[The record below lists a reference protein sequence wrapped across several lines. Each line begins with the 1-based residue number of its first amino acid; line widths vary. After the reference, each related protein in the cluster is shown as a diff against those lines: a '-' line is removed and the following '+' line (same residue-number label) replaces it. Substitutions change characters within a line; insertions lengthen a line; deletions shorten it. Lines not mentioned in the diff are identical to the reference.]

1 MLEIKD
7 LHVRIAEDET
17 EIIRGLN
24 LSVAAGEVAA
34 IMGRNWYRFF
44 DENFGPPTS

>member
-17 EIIRGLN
+17 EIVEAETESDDLVEDDDGDLE
-24 LSVAAGEVAA
+24 A
-34 IMGRNWYRFF
+34 
-44 DENFGPPTS
+44 